1 MKQQQRAYANIPNL
15 VTLSRLLIGL
25 AAAGLI
31 YALDNP
37 YRFKIAAYMLTFA
50 SVMDLFDGYLAR
62 RLGSVTRFGA
72 VLDPLADKIV
82 TNVFFCV
89 LVDLGIFEWWFV
101 GLALARDFAVQAG
114 RIRAASGGLVIRT
127 FRVSDA
133 RNIIQITAV
142 AAGLF
147 SLSPRTGYFST
158 VSGNVS
164 LADLARMLFASGLAL
179 GYIGLVAFFVT
190 FWRAKALPQESET
203 ILGHSQYRER

>member
-1 MKQQQRAYANIPNL
+1 MKEQQRAYANIPNL
-15 VTLSRLLIGL
+15 VTLFRLLVGL

-31 YALDNP
+31 YALENP

-82 TNVFFCV
+82 ANVFFCV

-101 GLALARDFAVQAG
+101 GFALARDFAVQAG
-114 RIRAASGGLVIRT
+114 RIRAASSGFVIRT

-142 AAGLF
+142 AAGLL

-179 GYIGLVAFFVT
+179 GFIGLVAFFVT
-190 FWRAKALPQESET
+190 FWRASQKVRSKQCKVGGKVS
-203 ILGHSQYRER
+203 IHS

>member
-1 MKQQQRAYANIPNL
+1 MKEQQRAYANIPNL
-15 VTLSRLLIGL
+15 VTAFRLLVGL
-25 AAAGLI
+25 AAASLV
-31 YALDNP
+31 YALESP
-37 YRFKIAAYMLTFA
+37 YRFEIAAYMLTLA

-82 TNVFFCV
+82 ANVFFCV

-101 GLALARDFAVQAG
+101 GLALARDLAVQAG
-114 RIRAASGGLVIRT
+114 RIRAASSGLVIRT

-142 AAGLF
+142 AAGLL
-147 SLSPRTGYFST
+147 SLSPRTGYFSA
-158 VSGNVS
+158 VSGDVS

-179 GYIGLVAFFVT
+179 GYLGLIAFFVT
-190 FWRAKALPQESET
+190 FRRASQEVRSKQCKVDGKVS
-203 ILGHSQYRER
+203 IHS

>member
-37 YRFKIAAYMLTFA
+37 YRFKIAAYMLTLA

-114 RIRAASGGLVIRT
+114 RIRAASSGLVIRT